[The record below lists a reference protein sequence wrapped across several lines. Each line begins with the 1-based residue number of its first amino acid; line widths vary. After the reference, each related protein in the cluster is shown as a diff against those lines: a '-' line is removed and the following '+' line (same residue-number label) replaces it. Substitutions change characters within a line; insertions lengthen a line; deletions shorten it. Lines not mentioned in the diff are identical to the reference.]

1 MDGAS
6 AAPTTVVYP
15 VDLRTLRGV
24 TAEVSW
30 AWEGV
35 GRGGVLGGVG
45 ACAAWPRGGEGNH

>member
-1 MDGAS
+1 MA
-6 AAPTTVVYP
+6 VVYS

-35 GRGGVLGGVG
+35 GQGEGVELGVSG
-45 ACAAWPRGGEGNH
+45 ACATKGGCPHHCV